1 MQRDV
6 ADPGTGTQEERKL
19 RKASIL
25 LSVPEADQH
34 VCAGGPERVADQR
47 PKQKKDDL
55 WALWSAPC

>member
-1 MQRDV
+1 MQQEP
-6 ADPGTGTQEERKL
+6 ADPQALKKNAGIVAL
-19 RKASIL
+19 SFL

-34 VCAGGPERVADQR
+34 VCACGPDWDADRR